1 MFVLEIVFIIISSH
15 QNILPINI
23 FDHDFFC
30 TPYADD
36 TTFFIKDFVTELLKT
51 LDNFSALSG
60 QKLNKLRSKI
70 KGKGIVKVKVALCRQ
85 KCHNLEKSP

>member
-1 MFVLEIVFIIISSH
+1 MFVLEIVFIIVSSH
-15 QNILPINI
+15 QNILPTNI

-51 LDNFSALSG
+51 LVKFSALSG

-70 KGKGIVKVKVALCRQ
+70 KGKG
-85 KCHNLEKSP
+85 KSESESSTLSTKMS